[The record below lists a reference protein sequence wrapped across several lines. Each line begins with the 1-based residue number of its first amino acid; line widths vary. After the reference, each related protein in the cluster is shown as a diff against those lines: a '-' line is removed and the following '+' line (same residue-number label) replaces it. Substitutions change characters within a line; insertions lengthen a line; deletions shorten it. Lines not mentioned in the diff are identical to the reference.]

1 MEAHSILAVIL
12 HVDLSHVIAW
22 FDVSTCVLRVKS
34 VAQWLEMTH
43 WSHRE
48 PALCRYNW
56 HSAGSLGWTFPML
69 KH

>member
-22 FDVSTCVLRVKS
+22 FDV
-34 VAQWLEMTH
+34 
-43 WSHRE
+43 
-48 PALCRYNW
+48 ALCQYNW

-69 KH
+69 KHL

>member
-34 VAQWLEMTH
+34 AAQWLEMTH

-48 PALCRYNW
+48 PALCQ
-56 HSAGSLGWTFPML
+56 
-69 KH
+69 